1 IRAHEIGWQN
11 AKHRKQWSNTL
22 AKYVSPVFG
31 SVAVQDVDVS
41 LVIKAIEPIWGVK
54 PETAS
59 RVRGRIEAVLDWA
72 KVRGFRTGENPARW
86 RGHLDH
92 VLPARSKVRRVKHHA
107 ALPYAEL
114 GAFIKNLRAC
124 EGAASAALEFLI
136 LTVGRTGEVIGARW
150 PEIDFK

>member
-1 IRAHEIGWQN
+1 SA
-11 AKHRKQWSNTL
+11 
-22 AKYVSPVFG
+22 
-31 SVAVQDVDVS
+31 S
-41 LVIKAIEPIWGVK
+41 LRPSGKLCRQSTCGAGPI
-54 PETAS
+54 TAS
-59 RVRGRIEAVLDWA
+59 SSRSSTATSRARGKASTMNWEYIT

-150 PEIDFK
+150 PEIDFKSRVWTVPAERMKSRRDYV